1 VQRHELDPLA
11 LVAGAI
17 FTVFGLAYAIGR
29 WNWFDFGGAWVLALV
44 LIAVGLAGVV
54 TASSRRTP
62 RPRNEPSA
70 NGSATDR
77 APA

>member
-1 VQRHELDPLA
+1 VRRHELDPLA

-29 WNWFDFGGAWVLALV
+29 WNWFDFGGAWVLALA
-44 LIAVGLAGVV
+44 LIALGVAGAV

-62 RPRNEPSA
+62 RRRTGPIAS
-70 NGSATDR
+70 GSATDR
-77 APA
+77 GPA

>member
-1 VQRHELDPLA
+1 VARHELDPFA

-29 WNWFDFGGAWVLALV
+29 WNWFDFGGAWVLALA
-44 LIAVGLAGVV
+44 LIALGLAGVV

-62 RPRNEPSA
+62 RLRTGPSA
-70 NGSATDR
+70 NDSATDR
-77 APA
+77 GPA

>member
-1 VQRHELDPLA
+1 VQPHELDPLA
-11 LVAGAI
+11 LVSGAI

-29 WNWFDFGGAWVLALV
+29 WNWFDFGGAWVLALA

-62 RPRNEPSA
+62 RPRTGPNA